1 MSAIDWIILAIM
13 MLSVFLATL
22 QGFFFE
28 IFSLAGTV
36 IGYVLAAWGY
46 GRITPWFMP
55 YVKSD
60 AIADLA
66 GFLTIFFAVV
76 LLAGILAR
84 IARRAIKTVGL
95 RWADRFLGGAFG
107 LVRGV
112 VMVTVGVMAFTAF
125 APDSP
130 QMTRSQLAGYFLVAG
145 HGASWLAPSAV
156 RQRFREGVAR
166 LRQATATRYSDPPG
180 GIKQNRMTIAKG
192 KARIL

>member
-1 MSAIDWIILAIM
+1 MNAIDWTILAII
-13 MLSVFLATL
+13 MLSVFLATM

-36 IGYVLAAWGY
+36 IGYLLAAWGY
-46 GRITPWFMP
+46 GRIAPWFMP

-66 GFLTIFFAVV
+66 GFLTIFFAVI
-76 LLAGILAR
+76 LLAGITAR
-84 IARRAIKTVGL
+84 IVRRTIKGVGL

-112 VMVTVGVMAFTAF
+112 VIVTVGVMAFTAF

-130 QMTRSQLAGYFLVAG
+130 QMARSQLAGYFLVAG
-145 HGASWLAPSAV
+145 QGASWVAPAAV

-166 LRQATATRYSDPPG
+166 LRQAAATR
-180 GIKQNRMTIAKG
+180 
-192 KARIL
+192 